1 MTRIEEP
8 VQELA
13 PGICAVIDW
22 QGATMYLDCYPDAA
36 GSDLTKVF
44 EMLRSEQGLEV
55 LDEEDMPV
63 EEQEDGAVRYWLA
76 PVEIQRGSGWE

>member
-22 QGATMYLDCYPDAA
+22 QGATMYLDCYPDAT
-36 GSDLTKVF
+36 GSDLTKAF
-44 EMLRSEQGLEV
+44 ETLSEQGLEV
-55 LDEEDMPV
+55 LDEEEMPV
-63 EEQEDGAVRYWLA
+63 EEQEDGATRYWLA
-76 PVEIQRGSGWE
+76 PSETQWGEGWT